1 MNARPLLPDGDSLFL
16 LPEVADIL
24 RVSVKTIRRLVDEGK
39 LKALKIRGRILIR
52 SSELMAYLNTTAR

>member
-24 RVSVKTIRRLVDEGK
+24 RVSVKTIRRLVDDGK